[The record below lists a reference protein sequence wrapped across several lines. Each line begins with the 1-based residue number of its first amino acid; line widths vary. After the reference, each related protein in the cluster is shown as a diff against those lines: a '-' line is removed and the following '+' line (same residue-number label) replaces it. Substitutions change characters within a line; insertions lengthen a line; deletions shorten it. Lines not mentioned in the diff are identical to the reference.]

1 MAEWKPINDLFDFE
15 KGTLQSSKCRAGEFT
30 FVTAA
35 EEWKTHESYTHDCE
49 ALIFAMAAS
58 GSLGRTHYIN
68 GKFIAS
74 DLCFILT
81 PRKGLKLDMM
91 FYYRLFNFLRSDIV
105 KKTST
110 GTSKLAI
117 NQTNFGAY
125 QLPYFDYEHQL
136 VFRDKIERISEISQ
150 GFDAGLNDQL
160 TLLKQLRQSILQ
172 EAVEGRLTADWR
184 KKNTDLITGNN
195 HASELLETIKAEKE
209 RLIDEGKIRKEK
221 PITDISEKEEL
232 FALPEGWV
240 WCRVGNLGTI
250 ERGVSPEYGSI
261 SEYKILNQKC
271 VRWGHIITDWAKPVL
286 SDWWKRLNKSCLT
299 ATDDILV
306 NSTGEGTIGRS
317 GLITSE
323 SEGLPF
329 DTHVLRIRLLCKIAP
344 KFIVFFINSRYGQ
357 DQVIELKGAKT
368 TKQTELGVVNLC
380 SFVFPLPPIG
390 EQSAIV
396 ERVENIMAMIDGIEE
411 QVSERK
417 GQSESLMRS
426 VLSEAFTVGV

>member
-81 PRKGLKLDMM
+81 PRKGLKLDML

-136 VFRDKIERISEISQ
+136 MFRDKIERITEISQ
-150 GFDAGLNDQL
+150 NFDTGLNNQL
-160 TLLKQLRQSILQ
+160 ALLKKFRQAILQ
-172 EAVEGRLTADWR
+172 EAIEGKLTKDWR
-184 KKNTDLITGNN
+184 EMNPDLITGQN
-195 HASELLETIKAEKE
+195 HASKLLEKIKAEKDG
-209 RLIDEGKIRKEK
+209 LIKAGKFKKDKAVVAITDAEK
-221 PITDISEKEEL
+221 PFD
-232 FALPEGWV
+232 LPKGWV
-240 WCRVGNLGTI
+240 WCRLGEISLNIHYGFNASAVPDKKEMRLLRITDIQDNNVNWDTVPGCIYSQGDVKRYQLSENDIVIARTGGTI
-250 ERGVSPEYGSI
+250 GKSFLIKSIPVRSLFASYLIRIIPSGNIVAEYLKKYLESPEYWRQLYGAA
-261 SEYKILNQKC
+261 
-271 VRWGHIITDWAKPVL
+271 WGAGQPNV
-286 SDWWKRLNKSCLT
+286 NGT
-299 ATDDILV
+299 ALFNLLV
-306 NSTGEGTIGRS
+306 
-317 GLITSE
+317 
-323 SEGLPF
+323 
-329 DTHVLRIRLLCKIAP
+329 A
-344 KFIVFFINSRYGQ
+344 
-357 DQVIELKGAKT
+357 
-368 TKQTELGVVNLC
+368 
-380 SFVFPLPPIG
+380 LPPYA
-390 EQSAIV
+390 EHNAIV
-396 ERVENIMAMIDGIEE
+396 ERLNKIMDMIDDLEK
-411 QVSERK
+411 QVAERK

-426 VLSEAFTVGV
+426 VLSEAFAC